1 MFVSCNKQ
9 EEGVLKIEIKG
20 LPELGENFA
29 YEGWIIVDG
38 SPQTDGIF
46 TVDSEGRPGETCF
59 ELDKKALSE
68 ATAYVL
74 TIEPMPDPEPKAS
87 AVHVLGGD
95 FSKNTAE
102 LFMDHKNAIG
112 SDLMTH
118 AGSFTLHERNGLVK
132 GLWFEDLS
140 GSPSLNF
147 EEINTGWDYES
158 WIRFGDD
165 YTSMGKFQ
173 SLDEDDDSAFD
184 YAEQKRGVPGEHFFY
199 NPNDTVDFPSWDL

>member
-87 AVHVLGGD
+87 AVHVL
-95 FSKNTAE
+95 
-102 LFMDHKNAIG
+102 
-112 SDLMTH
+112 
-118 AGSFTLHERNGLVK
+118 
-132 GLWFEDLS
+132 
-140 GSPSLNF
+140 
-147 EEINTGWDYES
+147 
-158 WIRFGDD
+158 
-165 YTSMGKFQ
+165 
-173 SLDEDDDSAFD
+173 
-184 YAEQKRGVPGEHFFY
+184 
-199 NPNDTVDFPSWDL
+199 